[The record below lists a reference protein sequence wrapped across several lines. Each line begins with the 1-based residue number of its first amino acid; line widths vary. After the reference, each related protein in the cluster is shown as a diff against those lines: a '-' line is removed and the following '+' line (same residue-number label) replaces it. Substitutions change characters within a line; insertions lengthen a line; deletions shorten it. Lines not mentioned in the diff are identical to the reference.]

1 MRRLYATGA
10 AAPGPLHRNLV
21 MERKEMGKG
30 GRERRGG
37 RERGQERAREG
48 RRGRQFVYFTFPA
61 VNVASNQR
69 GAFSWE

>member
-1 MRRLYATGA
+1 
-10 AAPGPLHRNLV
+10 
-21 MERKEMGKG
+21 MERKERGKG